1 MNALKPLAAMTGV
14 GLLLD
19 VGWLTLRNQYHQSL
33 FQSIQHSPIV
43 PRILPA
49 IAIYL
54 LIPLAVYLAVVQSA
68 TTVQNGL
75 LKGALTGAILYG
87 FYDLTNYATFTNWT
101 LQMTVVDVLWGTF
114 LCASIA
120 AVGVYVKK

>member
-1 MNALKPLAAMTGV
+1 MNAWKPLATMTGV

-19 VGWLTLRNQYHQSL
+19 GIWLTLRNQYHQSL
-33 FQSIQHSPIV
+33 FQSIQRSPIV
-43 PRILPA
+43 LRILPA

-54 LIPLAVYLAVVQSA
+54 LIPLTVYLTAVQSV
-68 TTVQNGL
+68 TTVRDGL

-101 LQMTVVDVLWGTF
+101 LQMTIVDVLWGTF
-114 LCASIA
+114 LCASVA

>member
-1 MNALKPLAAMTGV
+1 MNAWKPLLAMTGI

-19 VGWLTLRNQYHQSL
+19 GVWLTLRNKYHQSL

-54 LIPLAVYLAVVQSA
+54 LIPLAVYLTAVQSA
-68 TTVQNGL
+68 TTVHDGL
-75 LKGALTGAILYG
+75 LKGALTGAVLYA

-114 LCASIA
+114 LCALVA